1 MRWLLCLFDCLYS
14 KKNCQEAFLLPLCS
28 AALRSYNTAGA
39 TGLAQDGLAGCMK
52 HLRSCLALPRFM
64 YCGTTGLCLS
74 SVVSCRNRL
83 LSHPQDAQD
92 LLYQL
97 DTYMQILNFY
107 EFASCRKVGAEHLG
121 TDVVAKEFRILMFFS
136 SF

>member
-1 MRWLLCLFDCLYS
+1 
-14 KKNCQEAFLLPLCS
+14 
-28 AALRSYNTAGA
+28 
-39 TGLAQDGLAGCMK
+39 
-52 HLRSCLALPRFM
+52 M

-92 LLYQL
+92 LFYQL

-121 TDVVAKEFRILMFFS
+121 TDVFAKEFQNSDEFFY